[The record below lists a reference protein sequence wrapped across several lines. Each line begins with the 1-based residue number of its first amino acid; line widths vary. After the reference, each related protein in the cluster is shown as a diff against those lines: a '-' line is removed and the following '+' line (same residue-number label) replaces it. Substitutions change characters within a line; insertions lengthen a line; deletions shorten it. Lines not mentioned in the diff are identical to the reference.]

1 MSQEC
6 YLFLFHIVFYAG
18 YAWSIENFLNKY
30 LDRPKHAGKIFAL
43 LLFLNY
49 AIGNAIC
56 LSISYL
62 AGVSFYHL
70 MFFLLALLLFRAE
83 TEKKLSAAAILIVC
97 VELTSR
103 FAASGVNL
111 IWLALSQKIPE
122 KAAAIYS
129 GCQEYLISI
138 LGFAAF
144 LAAAHFL
151 KKPLASVFGRKIK
164 KWYLMLS
171 IPLIVL
177 IIIMDLAEWGATKGI
192 MVRGEDRW
200 NLYYNQLFSH
210 GANLLLSL
218 LAMCAACFYIFGM
231 DRIYLEQKR
240 KEQYQAKVEFY
251 AMLEE
256 QYRQM
261 ERLRHDMKNHVTAL
275 QGLAEQRDWEKMKHY
290 LQKIAVTGAFEGS
303 EEATGNQVVD
313 ALLYQK
319 RKEAQRKGI
328 RWEADMQVPKKCG
341 VDDFDF
347 CVLIGNILDN
357 AIEACEKL
365 PETSERFISIRSGMQ
380 KCFFLLEV
388 RNSTELKDM
397 GCVVYAGKSRRRGR
411 GIGLLNIL
419 EAAQKYHGTVE
430 TELEGRVFTISVLLL
445 VPPVGDF

>member
-1 MSQEC
+1 
-6 YLFLFHIVFYAG
+6 
-18 YAWSIENFLNKY
+18 
-30 LDRPKHAGKIFAL
+30 
-43 LLFLNY
+43 
-49 AIGNAIC
+49 
-56 LSISYL
+56 
-62 AGVSFYHL
+62 
-70 MFFLLALLLFRAE
+70 
-83 TEKKLSAAAILIVC
+83 
-97 VELTSR
+97 
-103 FAASGVNL
+103 
-111 IWLALSQKIPE
+111 
-122 KAAAIYS
+122 
-129 GCQEYLISI
+129 
-138 LGFAAF
+138 
-144 LAAAHFL
+144 
-151 KKPLASVFGRKIK
+151 
-164 KWYLMLS
+164 
-171 IPLIVL
+171 
-177 IIIMDLAEWGATKGI
+177 
-192 MVRGEDRW
+192 
-200 NLYYNQLFSH
+200 
-210 GANLLLSL
+210 
-218 LAMCAACFYIFGM
+218 
-231 DRIYLEQKR
+231 
-240 KEQYQAKVEFY
+240 
-251 AMLEE
+251 
-256 QYRQM
+256 
-261 ERLRHDMKNHVTAL
+261 
-275 QGLAEQRDWEKMKHY
+275 MKHY

-419 EAAQKYHGTVE
+419 ETAQKYHGTVE